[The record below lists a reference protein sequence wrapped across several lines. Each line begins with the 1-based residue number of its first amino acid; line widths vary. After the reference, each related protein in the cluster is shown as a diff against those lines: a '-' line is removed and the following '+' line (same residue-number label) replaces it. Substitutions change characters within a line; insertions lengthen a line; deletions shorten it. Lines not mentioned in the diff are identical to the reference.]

1 MKDMDIIPPPWEV
14 PTDALGLVNVCTRFL
29 LLLAVPAQADALGSF
44 FFFFSTFDQ
53 IIPAYPGC
61 DIKIVG

>member
-29 LLLAVPAQADALGSF
+29 LLLAVPAQADALNSF
-44 FFFFSTFDQ
+44 FFLFF
-53 IIPAYPGC
+53 YL
-61 DIKIVG
+61 